1 MHRGSTTIFKN
12 YGGFEV
18 ELRRRV
24 KQRGPLSSILS
35 NVVLD
40 PLLDRLEGQGG
51 GLRVGDHSISVLAFA
66 DDLVLLACDPVAA
79 QPNLKRKRGGVMPI
93 VNTSTLL

>member
-1 MHRGSTTIFKN
+1 MPGPLRREILAMHRGSTTIFKN

-66 DDLVLLACDPVAA
+66 DDLVL
-79 QPNLKRKRGGVMPI
+79 
-93 VNTSTLL
+93 